1 MVELGILLNN
11 GFTIN
16 IKANAVPNVSEL
28 DERNPINNKS
38 VKEILQK
45 HELADILPSSCEK
58 CDIDLL
64 IGNNYYAD
72 IVLMKRIT
80 RKDGLYLL
88 GSKLRWILS
97 G

>member
-16 IKANAVPNVSEL
+16 IKANAVPNVSKL

-45 HELADILPSSCEK
+45 HEFADILPSSCKK